1 MSATDKAG
9 GVDTA
14 DVASASVVTAAS
26 FTSSDGD
33 DEGLGTTTYSVS
45 TSSDVESTAS
55 SSTVT
60 EVRHKRYVVT
70 SSSGRL
76 SSVPADPGPEPPTF
90 PTTDIVSLNARF
102 MYYVDRVRFLEK
114 ENRTL
119 RHSVTELEVRSVSPE
134 MYRTFQQEIDRGRQ
148 KVADLGAER
157 AHLQVEVQRLERE
170 MREFNHKVFE
180 ESRSRKEA
188 LRELE
193 KLKTELYD
201 TKKAYKDA
209 QENLRLRAQEQDFKT
224 RTHEQEVKE
233 VRKEIL
239 NISVELEKLRNENA
253 QLQSEVHQVSHNAS
267 TEVTQY
273 VSMLEKREV
282 ELETLHRSLEQQREE
297 YEKLMHMKLDLEL
310 ALKHHGLEYTTIQ
323 YDVHDWS
330 PSHRKS
336 STPKGTPIRRRP
348 LHEINHSNKKRK
360 AEHPSPADGSFL
372 TDEAAYVS
380 AEGFATESGSQSGY
394 IITESYT
401 IDGSASQQRIQCDET
416 NGTAGGVGDGQL
428 VIGEARAVDAP
439 GLSGPRRV
447 LTASGEYVVASA
459 TSTVR
464 SSGEEGDT
472 AMGLTS
478 EGQMATT
485 RATADD
491 RPGLLGPKRILTASG
506 DYVIA
511 TSSEEQTTTTTATAE
526 DRPGLSGPK
535 RILTASGD
543 YVIATSS
550 EEQTTTTTATAED
563 RPGLS
568 GPKRILTASGDY
580 VIATSS
586 EDQTTTTTAT
596 AEDRPGLSG
605 PKRILTASGD
615 YVIATSSEEQTTTTT
630 ATAEDRPGLSGPK
643 RILTASGDYVIATSS
658 EDQTTTTTVQSEDR
672 PCPSG
677 PKRILTASG
686 ENVVVTSSEDQT
698 KTTTVKAE
706 DRSSLSGP
714 RHALTSTREY
724 VVMTSSSDE
733 QTTTTTAT
741 PEDRP
746 GLSGPKRIL
755 TASGEYVIATS
766 SEDQT
771 TTTARTEDR
780 PGLSGPKRVL
790 TPSGEYVVTYS
801 EDQTTTTVQVEDHP
815 GLFGPKRVLTASGEY
830 VVVTSSE
837 HRTASTTKDGV
848 STEQVKR
855 GSNARDGGIGSY
867 LGTDVVDA
875 TKSASGGYVVES
887 STKEG
892 VYEGHGKAQKYSAD
906 VMETTTTKR
915 RSKGG
920 IGHSEGPPI
929 PYSLHQ
935 ETQTRKTLEKADF
948 EEGSVPSRE
957 IVQDRTADS
966 LSFSGDTHMMS
977 VRMWGKFPTK
987 RRQMNTSDKIVSAT
1001 SSMESSETQTSS
1013 TITGIPES
1021 SVSVSTSGSA
1031 SSGPTTSPS
1040 GSGLSPSGSNASL
1053 QTLTESDNTLLNSQM
1068 AVHFWG
1074 RLANRK
1080 SLPSGTP
1087 TLSELKADR
1096 FGGPF
1101 AGDRF
1106 TSDPI
1111 TTITPTS
1118 TSTERTRTS
1127 DGGATHPVTATG
1139 TFSTTNRAEVQD
1151 MSEASAEKSGWGRF
1165 FGRQSRVIRSI
1176 QHRTP
1181 SHHASGFR
1189 QLESNFWGKSVRREN
1204 TRTNPA
1210 SATDLIGRSWW
1221 SRLLGVPSVAAVS
1234 SVDSIQGVDQDDMD
1248 ASSAKSGWWRFL
1260 TRQSTTS
1267 TIRHSSQAI
1276 QRELTSTGSSGM
1288 TQLGSNSW
1296 GKSARRENTGMRG
1309 VDETDTTAVSATH
1322 TTVTTTGSDGA
1333 SGSKKNRRTGAR
1345 QLVDGSDKTSRTCLS
1360 RIGRLCVWLLPLL
1373 FLLLLLFFLLS
1384 SLFPGGMLGMLLGW
1398 ERGSC
1403 HLQNSFRQSWRFM
1416 LRHRSPPPI

>member
-9 GVDTA
+9 GVDKA

-102 MYYVDRVRFLEK
+102 MYYVDRVRFLEQ

-239 NISVELEKLRNENA
+239 NISVELEKLRNENTKVAIGVLGAQGELQQYVTGNEGNA

-401 IDGSASQQRIQCDET
+401 IDGSASQQRTQRDET

-447 LTASGEYVVASA
+447 MTASGEYVVASA

-464 SSGEEGDT
+464 CSGEEGDT

-491 RPGLLGPKRILTASG
+491 RPGLSGPKRILTASG
-506 DYVIA
+506 EYVIA

-568 GPKRILTASGDY
+568 GPKRILTASG
-580 VIATSS
+580 
-586 EDQTTTTTAT
+586 E
-596 AEDRPGLSG
+596 
-605 PKRILTASGD
+605 
-615 YVIATSSEEQTTTTT
+615 
-630 ATAEDRPGLSGPK
+630 
-643 RILTASGDYVIATSS
+643 YVIATSS

-766 SEDQT
+766 SEEQT

-815 GLFGPKRVLTASGEY
+815 GLSGPKRVLTASGEY

-875 TKSASGGYVVES
+875 TKSTSGGYVVES

-929 PYSLHQ
+929 SYSLHQ

-1013 TITGIPES
+1013 TITRIPES
-1021 SVSVSTSGSA
+1021 SVSVSTSDST

-1040 GSGLSPSGSNASL
+1040 GPGLSPSGSNASL

-1074 RLANRK
+1074 RRANRK

-1111 TTITPTS
+1111 TTITSTS

-1127 DGGATHPVTATG
+1127 DGGATHPVTATS

-1267 TIRHSSQAI
+1267 TTRHSSQAI

-1296 GKSARRENTGMRG
+1296 GKSTRRENTGMRG

-1333 SGSKKNRRTGAR
+1333 SGSKKTRRTGAR

>member
-935 ETQTRKTLEKADF
+935 ETQT
-948 EEGSVPSRE
+948 
-957 IVQDRTADS
+957 
-966 LSFSGDTHMMS
+966 
-977 VRMWGKFPTK
+977 
-987 RRQMNTSDKIVSAT
+987 
-1001 SSMESSETQTSS
+1001 
-1013 TITGIPES
+1013 
-1021 SVSVSTSGSA
+1021 
-1031 SSGPTTSPS
+1031 
-1040 GSGLSPSGSNASL
+1040 
-1053 QTLTESDNTLLNSQM
+1053 
-1068 AVHFWG
+1068 
-1074 RLANRK
+1074 
-1080 SLPSGTP
+1080 
-1087 TLSELKADR
+1087 
-1096 FGGPF
+1096 
-1101 AGDRF
+1101 
-1106 TSDPI
+1106 
-1111 TTITPTS
+1111 
-1118 TSTERTRTS
+1118 
-1127 DGGATHPVTATG
+1127 
-1139 TFSTTNRAEVQD
+1139 
-1151 MSEASAEKSGWGRF
+1151 
-1165 FGRQSRVIRSI
+1165 
-1176 QHRTP
+1176 
-1181 SHHASGFR
+1181 
-1189 QLESNFWGKSVRREN
+1189 
-1204 TRTNPA
+1204 
-1210 SATDLIGRSWW
+1210 
-1221 SRLLGVPSVAAVS
+1221 
-1234 SVDSIQGVDQDDMD
+1234 DQDDMD